1 MKILNLLSSALGM
14 MLLAARADALTLY
27 ASTAAG
33 APGELYILDSATG
46 AVLQDVGPLNDLNN
60 VNYPI
65 TGLAFQPH
73 SGALLGSTGNSAPGT
88 AAMLV
93 KINPATAQVLV
104 IGPFN
109 AGPVNT
115 SGTPATMADLAFD
128 SAGLLYGVGSI
139 GGPTLYTIN
148 TSTGQATAVGSTGLT
163 STSGGGLAVSSAG
176 VFYGTPT
183 SSRFGTYNSSTGA
196 YTNIANPAKPA
207 GTGAYTALDFNGS
220 VLYGLNTGPASPP
233 PTHLVTIDP
242 TTGTVTDLGSS
253 LNSLDAIAFQPAPPG
268 LPGDYNNNGTVD
280 AGDYDVFRKTAG
292 TTTVLPNDPIG
303 GTIGP
308 AQYTQWRSN
317 FGKPPG
323 SGLSVNAVPEPATL
337 VLLFVG
343 TLATCFHR
351 RKQLRVA
358 NSLQASL
365 PCACATGPRYVTHD
379 HRAI

>member
-1 MKILNLLSSALGM
+1 MRILRLVLCASGILC
-14 MLLAARADALTLY
+14 LATRTDALTLF

-33 APGELYILDSATG
+33 GAGELYILDSITG
-46 AVLQDVGPLNDLNN
+46 AVVQDVGPLNDLNN
-60 VNYPI
+60 INYPI

-73 SGALLGSTGNSAPGT
+73 SGALLGSTGNSVAGT

-115 SGTPATMADLAFD
+115 SGTPATMADIAFD
-128 SAGLLYGVGSI
+128 SAGLLYGIGSI
-139 GGPTLYTIN
+139 GGPELYTIN
-148 TSTGQATAVGSTGLT
+148 TSTGQATAVGSSGLT

-220 VLYGLNTGPASPP
+220 ALYGLNTGPGSPP

-242 TTGTVTDLGSS
+242 TTGTVTDLGAS

-268 LPGDYNNNGTVD
+268 LTGDYNNNGTVD
-280 AGDYDVFRKTAG
+280 AGDYVVFRKNAG

-323 SGLSVNAVPEPATL
+323 SGASVSTIPEPTSL
-337 VLLFVG
+337 VLLLTAMLV
-343 TLATCFHR
+343 TCFHR
-351 RKQLRVA
+351 IKQPLFQNGIA
-358 NSLQASL
+358 
-365 PCACATGPRYVTHD
+365 HE
-379 HRAI
+379 